1 LYPKEELEKMAIE
14 NKMITNSIERAQR
27 QMEAMSFSIRKNLF
41 EYDNVLNKQ
50 RQFIYSLRDK
60 LLENKDMEEIIKQYI
75 QDLVINTIKKYSYD
89 EKELV
94 NYLEEIS

>member
-1 LYPKEELEKMAIE
+1 MAIE

-27 QMEAMSFSIRKNLF
+27 QMEAMSFSMRKNLF

-60 LLENKDMEEIIKQYI
+60 LLENEDMEEIIKQYI

-89 EKELV
+89 NEALV
-94 NYLEEIS
+94 NYLKEIS